1 MKLCKICNKEITNPK
16 KWVYCSDECVSD
28 GRKLANYISKL
39 NQRESY
45 IKQRANWKH
54 ELLEI
59 GKVKHNKKIPIN
71 NLGVTNSIA
80 THLKLLLREYNLTTK
95 KYIKITRVDNM
106 ARKMLVVVV
115 TPKMIETLFEK
126 RYEIYKDNFR
136 LDCLR
141 TVKTLVKVFDKVND
155 YYDKDKKVTLGNNK

>member
-16 KWVYCSDECVSD
+16 KWVYCSDECATD

-39 NQRESY
+39 NQREIY
-45 IKQRANWKH
+45 IKQKANWKH

-59 GKVKHNKKIPIN
+59 GKAKHNKKIPIN

-106 ARKMLVVVV
+106 ARNMLVVVV
-115 TPKMIETLFEK
+115 TPKMIETLFYK
-126 RYEIYKDNFR
+126 RYEIYKNNFR

-141 TVKTLVKVFDKVND
+141 SAKTLAKIFNIVNE
-155 YYDKDKKVTLGNNK
+155 YHKKDKNAN

>member
-1 MKLCKICNKEITNPK
+1 MKLCKICNKQITNPK
-16 KWVYCSDECVSD
+16 KKVYCSDECASY
-28 GRKLANYISKL
+28 GRKLANDIYNL

-45 IKQRANWKH
+45 IKQKENWKY

-59 GKVKHNKKIPIN
+59 GKVKHNKKNPIN
-71 NLGVTNSIA
+71 NIGVTNSIA

-115 TPKMIETLFEK
+115 TPKMIETLFYK
-126 RYEIYKDNFR
+126 RYDVYKNNFR

-141 TVKTLVKVFDKVND
+141 SAKTLAKIFNIVNE
-155 YYDKDKKVTLGNNK
+155 YYKKDKNAN

>member
-16 KWVYCSDECVSD
+16 KWVYCSDECVSH
-28 GRKLANYISKL
+28 GKKLANDILKYI
-39 NQRESY
+39 QREKY
-45 IKQRANWKH
+45 NKAKENWKY
-54 ELLEI
+54 EVLEI

-71 NLGVTNSIA
+71 KLGLTNSVS

-115 TPKMIETLFEK
+115 TPKMIETLFYK
-126 RYEIYKDNFR
+126 RYEVYKNNFR

-141 TVKTLVKVFDKVND
+141 SAKTLAKIFNIVNE
-155 YYDKDKKVTLGNNK
+155 YKSNTK

>member
-16 KWVYCSDECVSD
+16 KWVYCSEECVSH
-28 GRKLANYISKL
+28 GRKLANDILK
-39 NQRESY
+39 NIQ
-45 IKQRANWKH
+45 KQKYNKAKENWKY
-54 ELLEI
+54 EVLEI

-95 KYIKITRVDNM
+95 KYIKITRIDNM
-106 ARKMLVVVV
+106 DRKMLVVVV
-115 TPKMIETLFEK
+115 TPKMIETLFYK
-126 RYEIYKDNFR
+126 RYEIYKNNFR

-141 TVKTLVKVFDKVND
+141 SAKTLAKIFNIVNE
-155 YYDKDKKVTLGNNK
+155 YKSNTK

>member
-16 KWVYCSDECVSD
+16 KWVYCSDECVSH
-28 GRKLANYISKL
+28 GKKLVNDILKNVQKDKYNKAK
-39 NQRESY
+39 E
-45 IKQRANWKH
+45 NWKY
-54 ELLEI
+54 EVLEI
-59 GKVKHNKKIPIN
+59 GKVKHNKSIPIN

-106 ARKMLVVVV
+106 DRNILVVVV
-115 TPKMIETLFEK
+115 TPKMIETLFYK
-126 RYEIYKDNFR
+126 RYEIYKNNFR

-141 TVKTLVKVFDKVND
+141 STKTLAKIFNIVNE
-155 YYDKDKKVTLGNNK
+155 YKSNTK

>member
-16 KWVYCSDECVSD
+16 KWVYCSDECVSE
-28 GRKLANYISKL
+28 GRKLANDILK
-39 NQRESY
+39 NIQ
-45 IKQRANWKH
+45 KQKYNKAKENWKY
-54 ELLEI
+54 EVLEI

-71 NLGVTNSIA
+71 NIGVTNSIA

-115 TPKMIETLFEK
+115 TPKMIETLFYK
-126 RYEIYKDNFR
+126 RYEVYKNNFR

-141 TVKTLVKVFDKVND
+141 SAKTLAKIFNIVNE
-155 YYDKDKKVTLGNNK
+155 YHKKDKNAN